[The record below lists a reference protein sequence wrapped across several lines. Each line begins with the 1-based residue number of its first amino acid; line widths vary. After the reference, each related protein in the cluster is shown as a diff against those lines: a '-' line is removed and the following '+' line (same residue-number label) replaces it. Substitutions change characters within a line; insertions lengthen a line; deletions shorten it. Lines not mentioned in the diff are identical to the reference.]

1 MQTPTDLDPP
11 MHVQHLTF
19 IFVIGQTQLC
29 PYEAFGKLYLFLV
42 IICVVGEN
50 NATFP

>member
-11 MHVQHLTF
+11 MRVQHL
-19 IFVIGQTQLC
+19 ISNFVIGQTQMC
-29 PYEAFGKLYLFLV
+29 PYEASGKLYLFLV
-42 IICVVGEN
+42 IVCVFGEN